1 VSNGHAPAG
10 LGFSPVDRV
19 RKFNRR
25 ASSSPEDALVIQVK
39 CVGGE
44 CNGLTVKVEPQ
55 PTYYEVIDPRDQ
67 TRRDYYILE
76 VGQWGARLVP
86 EAVAEWRARV

>member
-1 VSNGHAPAG
+1 V
-10 LGFSPVDRV
+10 F
-19 RKFNRR
+19 
-25 ASSSPEDALVIQVK
+25 VIQVK

-44 CNGLTVKVEPQ
+44 CNGITVKVEPQ

-86 EAVAEWRARV
+86 EASSEWRARM